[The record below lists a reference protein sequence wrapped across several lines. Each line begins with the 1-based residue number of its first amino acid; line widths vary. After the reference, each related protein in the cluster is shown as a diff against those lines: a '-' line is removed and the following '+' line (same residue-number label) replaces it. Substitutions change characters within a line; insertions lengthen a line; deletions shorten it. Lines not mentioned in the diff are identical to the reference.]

1 MEDIERTL
9 LVKPEVFVYK
19 IGPRPSARGYRAADW
34 NLAAPD
40 WTGRLRCL
48 VKGKECEI
56 KLEDKSTGELFAA
69 CPVEHYPGGSV
80 EAVTDSSRY
89 FVICIKD
96 GASRKAYIGIGFSD
110 RADSFDLNVALQDHF
125 KWLKKEEGF
134 TKEADEPPG
143 PKLDLAFKAGQT
155 IKINI
160 PKSSSDGAATT
171 AKSRPKTGG
180 GALGLGGGGLPP
192 PPGGIKLPPP
202 GASAAAPSS
211 ANLTP
216 IQSPS
221 SNSSVGDLLGDFA
234 APPIVPAPAAAAA
247 TAAADSGGDLWGDFT
262 SASPAASVKSSG
274 NWEQF

>member
-125 KWLKKEEGF
+125 KQLKKEEGF
-134 TKEADEPPG
+134 TKEADEPPR

-160 PKSSSDGAATT
+160 PKSTSDGATTT
-171 AKSRPKTGG
+171 AKARPKTGG
-180 GALGLGGGGLPP
+180 GGLGGLPP

-202 GASAAAPSS
+202 SAAAAAPSS

-216 IQSPS
+216 LQSPS
-221 SNSSVGDLLGDFA
+221 SNSSVGDLLGDFSA
-234 APPIVPAPAAAAA
+234 APTASNSASAPAPAA
-247 TAAADSGGDLWGDFT
+247 DGGGDLWGDFT
-262 SASPAASVKSSG
+262 SASPAVVKSSG